1 MSFLYRD
8 RNLLEQLFN
17 IAGGDQLKKSALA
30 QPPAAAPAVTS
41 FTQTTTTGPAVDL
54 NAYRAAKP
62 LLVNLQRII
71 DPKNAPPEF
80 KGIPLGTD
88 PTKPAPVANVQ
99 DFRTLGDFIQ
109 WAAENKLTW
118 QGNRFAWK
126 ADEKQA
132 AIDAGALEFN
142 SFPRDRKDRDPVS
155 RDINKIDV
163 YALKDPL
170 KGYLSYLRDNDARSN
185 KVLEVML
192 KAIIEEINSKLTGE
206 PIASKA
212 GPEAAKSTLNQ
223 DALVDAFPSKEL
235 SIETWENGLERAPT
249 FTGLPVQLT
258 VKDLADQSAFFN
270 WLKDMMIKYK
280 TPDKMIVTS
289 PVLAPKSDP
298 CLAVH
303 ILYKRASYLK
313 NKAAMYD
320 KRIAPDYDKIVDLY
334 LKSIQQYGSQIMGAD
349 DKPCSVT
356 GPGTT
361 TGAVGQTGVGVG
373 AGGGG
378 GAGAGAGGAGGGA
391 GGAGGGAGG
400 AGGGPGGAGGAGG
413 RGGRGAGGAMGVGG
427 AGITELIRA
436 RPLRPG
442 TIDLIAIA
450 NFLDVVEKLLPN
462 EYAYSNPK
470 IEESINNLEKLLL
483 DPAKKNFNLRVDLDN
498 FKTDIKNVQ
507 SNLFNYF
514 YALKKLNKHLS
525 DLIYRIMEVYN
536 SYFEDP
542 VNRDSDNA
550 MKGQISF
557 ARTNDSLL
565 TNAISNW
572 KAESKPPAR

>member
-17 IAGGDQLKKSALA
+17 IVGDDQLKKSAQE
-30 QPPAAAPAVTS
+30 QPPTAAPAVTS

-223 DALVDAFPSKEL
+223 DAIVDAFPSKEL

-373 AGGGG
+373 AGGGAGAGAGGAGG

-391 GGAGGGAGG
+391 GGAGA
-400 AGGGPGGAGGAGG
+400 GGAGGAGG
-413 RGGRGAGGAMGVGG
+413 RGGRGAGGTMGIGG
-427 AGITELIRA
+427 AGLTELIRA
-436 RPLRPG
+436 RPLRSG
-442 TIDLIAIA
+442 TIDFIAIA

-462 EYAYSNPK
+462 EYAYANPK
-470 IEESINNLEKLLL
+470 IEEAISTVERILL
-483 DPAKKNFNLRVDLDN
+483 DPGKKNFNLRDSLPN
-498 FKTDIKNVQ
+498 FAADIKEAPT
-507 SNLFNYF
+507 NLFNYF
-514 YALKKLNKHLS
+514 YALQRVNKHVS
-525 DLIYRIMEVYN
+525 DLILRIMEVYS

-542 VNRDSDNA
+542 VNRDADNA

-557 ARTNDSLL
+557 GRTNESLL

-572 KAESKPPAR
+572 KAASKPSRR